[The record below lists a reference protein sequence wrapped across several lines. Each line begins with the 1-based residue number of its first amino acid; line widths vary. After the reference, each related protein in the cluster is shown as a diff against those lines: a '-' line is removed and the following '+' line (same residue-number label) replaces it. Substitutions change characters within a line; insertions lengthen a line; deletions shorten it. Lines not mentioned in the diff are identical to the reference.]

1 VKETQTMTSVAALQ
15 QLFDQGLLPTR
26 EKWSLLSGEKRSLD
40 LVNHVLRV
48 ALQLGRL
55 EEFVP
60 EFEALAAAQHKN
72 GGWGDHSTSRRTGV
86 RNTCFATRNLIRAN
100 RRLGREDLAGAIE
113 RAVRYVLATQDP
125 EGFFPDPVWG
135 PRDATSSSMGLLH
148 YALQESFGDATEELH
163 AEARERLARAAA
175 HLERSQESDGSWHDT
190 KAYEAPVGPTSHL
203 LPKMVL
209 AAQRATPPVQAA
221 VDYLIGSQGEDGS
234 WDRQH
239 VDHTCDAT
247 RALLLTYSVLR
258 DERLPRVIEG
268 GVRWLDAHPA
278 SDGLWGVRP
287 GRRSNLI
294 MTCDVLD
301 CFSKYEAHQRDLDL
315 RVFWQ

>member
-1 VKETQTMTSVAALQ
+1 MPDISVDTIHR
-15 QLFDQGLLPTR
+15 LFDQGLIPTR

-48 ALQLGRL
+48 ILQLDRL
-55 EEFVP
+55 DEFVP
-60 EFEALAAAQHKN
+60 EFEALIACQHKV
-72 GGWGDHSTSRRTGV
+72 GGWGDQSTSRRTGV
-86 RNTCFATRNLIRAN
+86 RNTCFAARNLIRAN
-100 RRLGREDLAGAIE
+100 RKLRRKDFAESIE
-113 RAVRYVLATQDP
+113 RAVRYVMSTQDP

-148 YALQESFGDATEELH
+148 YALKESFGDATEEIH

-175 HLERSQESDGSWHDT
+175 HLERSQEKDGSWHDT
-190 KAYEAPVGPTSHL
+190 KAYEAPIGPTSHL

-209 AAQRATPPVQAA
+209 AARKATPPVQAA
-221 VDYLIGSQGEDGS
+221 VDYLVANQGEDGS

-247 RALLLTYSVLR
+247 RALLLTYSVLK

-268 GVRWLDAHPA
+268 GVSWLYSNPA
-278 SDGLWGVRP
+278 GDGLWGVRP

-301 CFSKYEAHQRDLDL
+301 CLSKYEAHKRELDL

>member
-1 VKETQTMTSVAALQ
+1 MPDISVDTIHR
-15 QLFDQGLLPTR
+15 LFDLGLIPTR

-48 ALQLGRL
+48 ILQLDRL
-55 EEFVP
+55 DEFVP
-60 EFEALAAAQHKN
+60 EFEALIACQHKV
-72 GGWGDHSTSRRTGV
+72 GGWGDQSTSRRTGV
-86 RNTCFATRNLIRAN
+86 RNTCFAARNLIRAN
-100 RRLGREDLAGAIE
+100 RRLRRRDFADSSE
-113 RAVRYVLATQDP
+113 RAVRYVMSMQDP

-148 YALQESFGDATEELH
+148 YTLQESFGDATEEIH

-175 HLERSQESDGSWHDT
+175 HLERSQEKDGSWHDT
-190 KAYEAPVGPTSHL
+190 KAYEAPIGPTSHL

-209 AAQRATPPVQAA
+209 AARKATPPVQAA
-221 VDYLIGSQGEDGS
+221 VDYLVVNQGEDGS

-247 RALLLTYSVLR
+247 RALLLAYSVLK

-268 GVRWLDAHPA
+268 GVSWLYSNPA
-278 SDGLWGVRP
+278 GDGLWGVRP

-301 CFSKYEAHQRDLDL
+301 CLSKYEAHKRELDL